1 MQGCPVREN
10 KPLAW
15 PGIEGWA
22 TLCQDQ
28 CCEKPSRV
36 LDAGDIRGTM
46 ITCRSDG
53 GTELCTFRALDP
65 RQSLNKNELDSGID
79 ADVMLEMAH

>member
-1 MQGCPVREN
+1 MQAALCGRTSLSLGRGLKGGRHCVRISAARSLVE
-10 KPLAW
+10 
-15 PGIEGWA
+15 
-22 TLCQDQ
+22 CF
-28 CCEKPSRV
+28 
-36 LDAGDIRGTM
+36 GDIRGTM